1 MTRALGILTDMP
13 ESSQQWFDRVSA
25 AIERAGF
32 VDSDWREWSCW
43 PFEGELRP
51 KPLQPPA
58 EETPRKGVGG
68 ADCFICERV
77 SAGDRSY
84 LVWADQHAVLG
95 APAEPRALP
104 FAAFLMPRGHA
115 DLAALPLDVAARM
128 GELLTLVERAATDV
142 LDIPRVQVARWGDGQ
157 EHLHW
162 WLYARPTGMLQ
173 LRGTFLSHWDDILP
187 PRPADVLRGDLDLVA
202 ARLVELTGGEAFP
215 A

>member
-1 MTRALGILTDMP
+1 
-13 ESSQQWFDRVSA
+13 
-25 AIERAGF
+25 
-32 VDSDWREWSCW
+32 
-43 PFEGELRP
+43 
-51 KPLQPPA
+51 
-58 EETPRKGVGG
+58 
-68 ADCFICERV
+68 
-77 SAGDRSY
+77 
-84 LVWADQHAVLG
+84 HAVLG

-173 LRGTFLSHWDDILP
+173 LRVAFVAPWGDILP
-187 PRPADVLRGDLDLVA
+187 PRPADVLRGDLGLVA